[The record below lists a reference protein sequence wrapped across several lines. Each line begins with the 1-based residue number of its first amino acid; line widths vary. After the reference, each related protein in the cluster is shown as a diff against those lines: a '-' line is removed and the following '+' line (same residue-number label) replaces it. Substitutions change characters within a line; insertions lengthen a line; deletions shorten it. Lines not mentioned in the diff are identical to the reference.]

1 MKHAFGDDIPLKQRS
16 EWAGLSFLSENT
28 KQVRALTDEIEKAE
42 REIDKIVYRLFDL
55 TADEIKLLEAKTWMP
70 GGGGRA

>member
-1 MKHAFGDDIPLKQRS
+1 MRVEVKRVFSDDIPLKERS
-16 EWAGLSFLSENT
+16 EWETYLSENT

-55 TADEIKLLEAKTWMP
+55 TADEIKLLEASLE
-70 GGGGRA
+70 GQH